1 MAGCW
6 PLCSPI
12 PIQASRTLL
21 MWPEGSDYLLL
32 SNLYFYTGRLLRC
45 SISRREVWQPADLAF
60 VLLDPT
66 VLGSSFTMM
75 VSPPAGCL
83 LLWIDIIFFPEKK
96 QSVYI
101 MWTLTNKVFFCCF
114 WKWEAPWLC
123 IKLGHSLSPSK
134 LHYFSNFSSS
144 FILPRNLLDFHFIL
158 DVKYFSKRYL
168 ALIALILLDVCASFI
183 QIIYSH

>member
-1 MAGCW
+1 MLPHPDPSFENSTNVTWGFRLSVVIKFVFLYWTPSAAFYLTTRGVTAGWLCFCLVGSHCSRLILYYDGFPTCW
-6 PLCSPI
+6 
-12 PIQASRTLL
+12 
-21 MWPEGSDYLLL
+21 
-32 SNLYFYTGRLLRC
+32 
-45 SISRREVWQPADLAF
+45 V
-60 VLLDPT
+60 
-66 VLGSSFTMM
+66 SS
-75 VSPPAGCL
+75 AL
-83 LLWIDIIFFPEKK
+83 NWYNFFPEKK